1 MHYKE
6 NEGYKLLIKALVAV
20 DNEKDCEMLLDDLMT
35 HKEVLDI
42 AQRMLV
48 VKMLS
53 EQVVYN
59 KIVEETGAST
69 ATISRWSE
77 GHRSGCS
84 PREGWCVRQGCP
96 HRTCH
101 YGRGRVYFPFPF

>member
-1 MHYKE
+1 MDFKE
-6 NEGYKLLIKALVAV
+6 NQGYKLLIKALVEV

-35 HKEVLDI
+35 RKELLDI

-53 EQVVYN
+53 EQVIYN

-69 ATISRWSE
+69 ATISRVNRAYIY
-77 GHRSGCS
+77 GSGGYAKIL
-84 PREGWCVRQGCP
+84 EKIKEK
-96 HRTCH
+96 
-101 YGRGRVYFPFPF
+101 